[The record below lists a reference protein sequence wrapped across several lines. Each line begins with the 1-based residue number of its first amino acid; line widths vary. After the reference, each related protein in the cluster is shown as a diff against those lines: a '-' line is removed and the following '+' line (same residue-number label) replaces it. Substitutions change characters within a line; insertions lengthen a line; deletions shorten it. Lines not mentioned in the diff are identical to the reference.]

1 MDPRITDNRIRLV
14 RNDTGPQIRF
24 TLVDESTGDP
34 INLSSATATLHM
46 KSATTGLVVLSRSLT
61 IPVSTAAQGI
71 AIAVWDAGD
80 LNLTP
85 GDYDGEVETV
95 LSTGIRQTVYDVLK
109 FRIRE
114 QIA

>member
-1 MDPRITDNRIRLV
+1 MDPRVTDNRIRLV

-24 TLVDESTGDP
+24 SLTDESTGDP
-34 INLSSATATLHM
+34 LNLTNSTATLHM
-46 KSATTGLVVLSRSLT
+46 KSATTGAVVLSRSLT

-71 AIAVWDAGD
+71 AIAVWEAGD

-85 GDYDGEVETV
+85 GDYDGEVEVV
-95 LSTGIRQTVYDVLK
+95 LTTGIRQTVYDILK